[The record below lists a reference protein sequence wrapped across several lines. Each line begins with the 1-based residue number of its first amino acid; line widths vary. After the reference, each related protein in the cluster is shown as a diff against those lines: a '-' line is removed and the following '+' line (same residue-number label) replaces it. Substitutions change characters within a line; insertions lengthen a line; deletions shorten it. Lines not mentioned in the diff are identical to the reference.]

1 MIKILTTILTTMIAL
16 SILLPLGA
24 MAQSLGDL
32 KDLASS
38 DSVKKAGESLGGSL
52 SDVLQGQLGIDQ
64 DQADGGIG
72 SMLTLASEKLSAGDF
87 DKLAGMIPGAD
98 KYLASAKS
106 LGAVTSPLNDVAGLN
121 NALGKLGISPET
133 VDKFVPMITDYLGK
147 LGGNDMNNLLGKV
160 LGF

>member
-1 MIKILTTILTTMIAL
+1 MIKKIATMVAL
-16 SILLPLGA
+16 AILLPLGA
-24 MAQSLGDL
+24 TAQSLGDL

-38 DSVKKAGESLGGSL
+38 DTVKKASESLGGSL
-52 SDVLQGQLGIDQ
+52 SDMLQGQLGIDQ

-72 SMLTLASEKLSAGDF
+72 SMLTLASEKLNAGDF

-106 LGAVTSPLNDVAGLN
+106 LGAVSGPLNNVAGLN
-121 NALGKLGISPET
+121 DALGNLGISPET

-147 LGGNDMNNLLGKV
+147 LGGDDINNMLGKV
-160 LGF
+160 LGS